1 MCGSSALQPRPAAAP
16 RQRPRNSTRA
26 DFFFSDCWDAPLFS
40 DGLPPS
46 TTILSPVTWLWSSCQ
61 HHSYAMLC
69 IKLWEFDGDLLTNNV
84 EFLCVH
90 ENISPGKLVFRG
102 HTGNSFLSGTL
113 SHVFSCSLGAT
124 LPQKL
129 SPMGHQSKQTSTT
142 SKTSA
147 TSLSVFSG
155 KKKETSWKKPRM

>member
-1 MCGSSALQPRPAAAP
+1 MGAQHCSQDQQQPQGKGPVTVLG
-16 RQRPRNSTRA
+16 QI
-26 DFFFSDCWDAPLFS
+26 FFFLTVEMLLYFQMVSLQV
-40 DGLPPS
+40 PPS
-46 TTILSPVTWLWSSCQ
+46 FPLSLGFGPHANVLC
-61 HHSYAMLC
+61 YAMLC
-69 IKLWEFDGDLLTNNV
+69 IKFWEFDGDLLTNNV
-84 EFLCVH
+84 EFLCVR

-155 KKKETSWKKPRM
+155 KKKTSWKKPRM